1 MPTLHIEL
9 QEGFQDDTVVVRVDG
24 AEVLRKER
32 VKTRLQTGFAAAAG
46 IEVKPGSVAVEVS
59 LPAAA
64 RSAHIDVTVNAALWL
79 GVSLAADRTVHFTVA
94 QAAFGY
100 V

>member
-9 QEGFQDDTVVVRVDG
+9 QEGFQDDAVEVRVNG
-24 AEVLRKER
+24 AEVLRNGH
-32 VKTRLQTGFAAAAG
+32 VKTRLQTGFAAAASV
-46 IEVKPGSVAVEVS
+46 EVDAGSVAVEVA

-64 RSAHIDVTVNAALWL
+64 RRGHIDLTLSAPVWL
-79 GVSLAADRTVHFTVA
+79 GVSLQADRAVHFTVS
-94 QAAFGY
+94 QTAFGY